1 MSEESI
7 LILNMLREGKIT
19 AEQADSLLRAVRETG
34 AASGPVPPV
43 PPVPPV
49 APAPPHVP
57 DTAAMASMQA
67 KLAELHGKLGD
78 LQGKLGAAQTAKA
91 AGQAAA
97 AAGQAAAFAGKM
109 MDHIHKPDL
118 DLGKINKAV
127 DEAMR
132 GLNSLKNDALR
143 TAKTA
148 ARSAGNEAKKAAR
161 EGRKAMKFEF
171 NFDLGGDSSRSE
183 QPANTTGQ
191 PSAAETTN
199 DTVSWAGADRLVLE
213 NKYGRVTVIGVEGS
227 EGAAQAFVNKTAW
240 AGSEAEARVVL
251 QQVFLTHQVENGRC
265 KIGVAAP
272 QDARDRLLVDYEIR
286 VPRRT
291 PLEVTTTFGD
301 VSVQGASSALAARTA
316 TGEIDVSELWAAEG
330 ADTKVTSAAGA
341 VRVAGWNVPTGG
353 LLVETTTGDIEAERL
368 TGLTIALSSR
378 SGDVSVQK
386 AQVTG
391 TASFESASGDVR
403 VSGGAGGTRAS
414 VRTMSG
420 SAEVTNLRAEQVHV
434 ETVSGDAV
442 LRDVAGALTVKTVSG
457 DVDAAGADSPAVSL
471 LTVSGDA
478 RWQSSGPFSGSF
490 AGTTVS
496 GDLRVTLPAGSD
508 TRVEMNTT
516 NGSLAFSLPLTE
528 TVVTDKRA
536 AGKLGAGTGSV
547 RLQSVSGD
555 LAIAESA

>member
-34 AASGPVPPV
+34 AASGSPP
-43 PPVPPV
+43 PPPFAPP
-49 APAPPHVP
+49 PPPPPHVP
-57 DTAAMASMQA
+57 DPAAMASMQA
-67 KLAELHGKLGD
+67 KLAELQGKLGD

-97 AAGQAAAFAGKM
+97 FAGKV
-109 MDHIHKPDL
+109 MDHLHKPDL

-148 ARSAGNEAKKAAR
+148 ARQAGQEAKRAAR

-171 NFDLGGDSSRSE
+171 NFDLGGEASHSDP
-183 QPANTTGQ
+183 PANTSGQ
-191 PSAAETTN
+191 PEAGETSEATF
-199 DTVSWAGADRLVLE
+199 TWTGADRLVLE
-213 NKYGRVTVIGVEGS
+213 NKHGRVTVIGVERS
-227 EGAAQAFVNKTAW
+227 ENSAHAVVTKTAW
-240 AGSEAEARVVL
+240 AGSEADARVVL
-251 QQVFLTHQVENGRC
+251 QQVFLTNQVENGRC

-272 QDARDRLLVDYEIR
+272 QDARDRLTVDYEIR
-286 VPRRT
+286 VPRQV
-291 PLEVTTTFGD
+291 PLEVSTSHGA
-301 VSVQGASSALAARTA
+301 VSVQGASSALTARTA
-316 TGEIDVSELWAAEG
+316 SGEVSVTQPWAADGGE
-330 ADTKVTSAAGA
+330 TRVSSASGG
-341 VRVAGWNVPTGG
+341 VRVAGWNVPGG
-353 LLVETTTGDIEAERL
+353 SLLVETTSADIEAERL
-368 TGLTIALSSR
+368 TGLTISLSSR
-378 SGDVSVQK
+378 SGDVLVQR

-391 TASFESASGDVR
+391 TATFESASGDVR
-403 VSGGAGGTRAS
+403 VSDSGGGTRALA
-414 VRTMSG
+414 RTQSG

-434 ETVSGDAV
+434 ETISGDAA

-457 DVDAAGADSPAVSL
+457 DVEASGADSPAVSL

-478 RWQSSGPFSGSF
+478 HWRFARPFSGSF

-496 GDLRVTLPAGSD
+496 GDLRLELAAGSD
-508 TRVEMNTT
+508 TRIEMNTT
-516 NGSLAFSLPLTE
+516 SGSLGLSLPLTE
-528 TVVTDKRA
+528 TTLTEKHA

-555 LAIAESA
+555 LAVSEGG

>member
-34 AASGPVPPV
+34 AASA
-43 PPVPPV
+43 PVPPV
-49 APAPPHVP
+49 APAAPPAPPHVP
-57 DTAAMASMQA
+57 DPAAMASMQA
-67 KLAELHGKLGD
+67 KLAELQGKLGD

-97 AAGQAAAFAGKM
+97 FAGKM
-109 MDHIHKPDL
+109 MDHLHKPDL

-199 DTVSWAGADRLVLE
+199 DTISWAGADRLVLE
-213 NKYGRVTVIGVEGS
+213 NKYGSVTVIGVEES
-227 EGAAQAFVNKTAW
+227 EGAAEASVTKTAW
-240 AGSEAEARVVL
+240 AGTEAEARVVL

-286 VPRRT
+286 VPRKT

-301 VSVQGASSALAARTA
+301 VSVQGASSALAARSA
-316 TGEIDVSELWAAEG
+316 TGEVSVTEPWAAEG
-330 ADTKVTSAAGA
+330 GDTKVSSAAGS
-341 VRVAGWNVPTGG
+341 VRVSGWNVPAGS

-368 TGLTIALSSR
+368 TGLTISLSSR
-378 SGDVSVQK
+378 SGDVIVQK

-403 VSGGAGGTRAS
+403 VSGGGGGTRALA
-414 VRTMSG
+414 RTQSG

-434 ETVSGDAV
+434 ETISGDAV

-457 DVDAAGADSPAVSL
+457 DVEATGADSPAVSL

-478 RWQSSGPFSGSF
+478 RWQSAGPFSGSF

-496 GDLRVTLPAGSD
+496 GDLRLTLPAGSD

-516 NGSLAFSLPLTE
+516 SGSLAFSLPLTE
-528 TVVTDKRA
+528 TVVTEKHA

-555 LAIAESA
+555 LVVAEGT

>member
-34 AASGPVPPV
+34 AASGP
-43 PPVPPV
+43 
-49 APAPPHVP
+49 APAAPPPPPPHVP
-57 DTAAMASMQA
+57 DPAAMASMQA
-67 KLAELHGKLGD
+67 KLAELQGKLGD

-97 AAGQAAAFAGKM
+97 FAGKM
-109 MDHIHKPDL
+109 MDHLHKPDL

-148 ARSAGNEAKKAAR
+148 ARQAGQEAKRAAR

-171 NFDLGGDSSRSE
+171 NFDLGGESAHRE
-183 QPANTTGQ
+183 QPINTKGQ
-191 PSAAETTN
+191 PEATETSQATFTWTN
-199 DTVSWAGADRLVLE
+199 ADRLILE
-213 NKYGRVTVIGVEGS
+213 NKYGNITVIGVEGS
-227 EGAAQAFVNKTAW
+227 EGAAEAVVTKSAW
-240 AGSEAEARVVL
+240 AGSEADARVVL
-251 QQVFLTHQVENGRC
+251 QQVFLTNQVENGRC

-272 QDARDRLLVDYEIR
+272 QDARDTLTVDYEIR
-286 VPRRT
+286 VPRQT
-291 PLEVTTTFGD
+291 PLEVTTTFGTAA
-301 VSVQGASSALAARTA
+301 VQGASSMLTA
-316 TGEIDVSELWAAEG
+316 KSASGEVTVTEPWPAEG
-330 ADTKVTSAAGA
+330 GETRVSSASGA
-341 VRVAGWNVPTGG
+341 VHIAGWNVASGS
-353 LLVETTTGDIEAERL
+353 LLVETTSADIAAERL
-368 TGLTIALSSR
+368 TGQTISLTSR
-378 SGDVSVQK
+378 SGDVLVQK

-403 VSGGAGGTRAS
+403 VSDGGGGARALA
-414 VRTMSG
+414 RTQSG
-420 SAEVTNLRAEQVHV
+420 SAEVSNLRAEQVHV

-457 DVDAAGADSPAVSL
+457 DVAASGADSPAVSL

-478 RWQSSGPFSGSF
+478 HWAFAAPFSGSF
-490 AGTTVS
+490 SGTTVS
-496 GDLRVTLPAGSD
+496 GDLRLTLAAGSD

-516 NGSLAFSLPLTE
+516 SGSLALSLPLTE
-528 TVVTDKRA
+528 TTLTEKHA
-536 AGKLGAGTGSV
+536 AGTLGAGTGSV

-555 LAIAESA
+555 LAVTEGT

>member
-19 AEQADSLLRAVRETG
+19 AEQADSLLRAVRETS
-34 AASGPVPPV
+34 AAPGPVPPV
-43 PPVPPV
+43 PPV
-49 APAPPHVP
+49 APPHVP

-67 KLAELHGKLGD
+67 KLAELQGKLGD

-109 MDHIHKPDL
+109 MDHLHKPDL

-161 EGRKAMKFEF
+161 EGRKALKFEF
-171 NFDLGGDSSRSE
+171 SFEGGGDSSRAE

-191 PSAAETTN
+191 PSAAETTT
-199 DTVSWAGADRLVLE
+199 DAISWAGADRLVLE
-213 NKYGRVTVIGVEGS
+213 NKYGKVTVIGVEGS
-227 EGAAQAFVNKTAW
+227 EGAAQASVTKTAW
-240 AGSEAEARVVL
+240 AGSEADARVVL

-286 VPRRT
+286 VPRQT
-291 PLEVTTTFGD
+291 PMEVTTTFGD

-316 TGEIDVSELWAAEG
+316 TGEIDVTEPWAAEG
-330 ADTKVTSAAGA
+330 GDTKITSTAGG
-341 VRVAGWNVPTGG
+341 VRVAGWNVPTGS

-368 TGLTIALSSR
+368 TGLTIVLSSR
-378 SGDVSVQK
+378 SGDVIVQK

-403 VSGGAGGTRAS
+403 VSGGAGGARISA
-414 VRTMSG
+414 RTQSG

-434 ETVSGDAV
+434 ETISGDAV

-457 DVDAAGADSPAVSL
+457 DIDAVGADSPAVSL

-478 RWQSSGPFSGSF
+478 RWQFSGPFSGSF

-496 GDLRVTLPAGSD
+496 GDLRLSLPAGSD

-516 NGSLAFSLPLTE
+516 NGTLAFSLPLIE
-528 TVVTDKRA
+528 TVVTDKHA
-536 AGKLGAGTGSV
+536 AGKVGAGIGSV

-555 LAIAESA
+555 LAIAEAT

>member
-34 AASGPVPPV
+34 AASGP
-43 PPVPPV
+43 
-49 APAPPHVP
+49 APPPPPFAPPPPPPPHIP
-57 DTAAMASMQA
+57 DPAAMASMQA
-67 KLAELHGKLGD
+67 KLAELQGKLGD

-97 AAGQAAAFAGKM
+97 FAGKV
-109 MDHIHKPDL
+109 MDHLHKPDL

-148 ARSAGNEAKKAAR
+148 ARQAGQEAKKAAR

-171 NFDLGGDSSRSE
+171 NFDLGGESSHGD
-183 QPANTTGQ
+183 QPTNTTGQ
-191 PSAAETTN
+191 PEASETSQATF
-199 DTVSWAGADRLVLE
+199 TWTGADKLVLE
-213 NKYGRVTVIGVEGS
+213 NRHGSITVIGVETS
-227 EGAAQAFVNKTAW
+227 DASAQAVITKTAW
-240 AGSEAEARVVL
+240 AGSEADARVVL
-251 QQVFLTHQVENGRC
+251 QQVFLTNQVENGRC

-272 QDARDRLLVDYEIR
+272 QDARDKLTVDYEIR

-291 PLEVTTTFGD
+291 PLEVNTTFGA
-301 VSVQGASSALAARTA
+301 VAVRGASSALSVKSAS
-316 TGEIDVSELWAAEG
+316 GEIALEDLWAAEG
-330 ADTKVTSAAGA
+330 GETRVHSASGA
-341 VRVAGWNVPTGG
+341 VRLPGWNVPTGS
-353 LLVETTTGDIEAERL
+353 LLVETTSADIQAERL
-368 TGLTIALSSR
+368 TGGTISLSSR
-378 SGDVSVQK
+378 SGDVLVQK

-403 VSGGAGGTRAS
+403 VSDGGGGTRAL
-414 VRTMSG
+414 VRTQSG
-420 SAEVTNLRAEQVHV
+420 SAEVSNLRAEQVHV
-434 ETVSGDAV
+434 ETVSGDAA

-457 DVDAAGADSPAVSL
+457 DVQASGANSPAVSL

-478 RWQSSGPFSGSF
+478 HWQFSGAFSGSF

-496 GDLRVTLPAGSD
+496 GDLRLALPAGSD
-508 TRVEMNTT
+508 TRIEMNTT
-516 NGSLAFSLPLTE
+516 SGSLDLGLPLTGTTLTE
-528 TVVTDKRA
+528 KHA
-536 AGKLGAGTGSV
+536 AGTLGAGTGSV

-555 LAIAESA
+555 LAVAEAT

>member
-19 AEQADSLLRAVRETG
+19 AEQADSLLRAVRVTG
-34 AASGPVPPV
+34 AASGPVPP
-43 PPVPPV
+43 PAPA
-49 APAPPHVP
+49 APAPPQAPTAPHVP
-57 DTAAMASMQA
+57 DPAAMASMQA
-67 KLAELHGKLGD
+67 KLAELQGKLGD

-97 AAGQAAAFAGKM
+97 FAGKM
-109 MDHIHKPDL
+109 IDHLYKPDL

-148 ARSAGNEAKKAAR
+148 ARQAGHEARKAAR

-171 NFDLGGDSSRSE
+171 NFDLGGESSRSE
-183 QPANTTGQ
+183 QPANTSGQ
-191 PSAAETTN
+191 PEARETSQAAFTWT
-199 DTVSWAGADRLVLE
+199 GADRLVLE
-213 NKYGRVTVIGVEGS
+213 NKYGNITVIGVEGS
-227 EGAAQAFVNKTAW
+227 EGASEAVVTKTAW
-240 AGSEAEARVVL
+240 AGSEADARVVL
-251 QQVFLTHQVENGRC
+251 QQVFLTNQVENGRC

-272 QDARDRLLVDYEIR
+272 QDARDKLTVDYEIR

-291 PLEVTTTFGD
+291 ALEVTATFGTI
-301 VSVQGASSALAARTA
+301 SIQGASSALTVRA
-316 TGEIDVSELWAAEG
+316 TSGEVFVTEPCAMDGGETKIVSASG
-330 ADTKVTSAAGA
+330 S
-341 VRVAGWNVPTGG
+341 VRVAGWNVPSGS
-353 LLVETTTGDIEAERL
+353 LLVETTSADIHAERL
-368 TGLTIALSSR
+368 TGQTISLSSR
-378 SGDVSVQK
+378 SGDVLVQK

-403 VSGGAGGTRAS
+403 VSDGGGGTRALA
-414 VRTMSG
+414 RTQSG
-420 SAEVTNLRAEQVHV
+420 SAEVTNLRADEVHV
-434 ETVSGDAV
+434 ETISGDAL

-457 DVDAAGADSPAVSL
+457 DVQASGADSPAVSL

-478 RWQSSGPFSGSF
+478 HWQPAGPFSGSF

-496 GDLRVTLPAGSD
+496 GDLRLILPAGSD

-516 NGSLAFSLPLTE
+516 NGSLALSLPLTE
-528 TVVTDKRA
+528 TTLTEKHA
-536 AGKLGAGTGSV
+536 TGKLGAGTGSI

-555 LAIAESA
+555 LSVTEGI